1 MKLEQ
6 WIKTELGQNIWEGK
20 YRYNK
25 ESFDEW
31 LERVSGGDPA
41 VKDLIEQKKFLFGG
55 RILASRGVTDR
66 KVTYSNC
73 YVLPQ
78 VEDSIEGIY
87 DTAKNLARTF
97 SYGGGV
103 GIDISKLR
111 PKGAPV
117 NNAAKTTSGAVS
129 FMDTFSQVSSVIGQ
143 EGRRGALMIS
153 MDCYHR
159 DIGEFIDAKKNTDK
173 LEGCNISVRCS
184 DKFME
189 DSRVEDETFNMMMKL
204 AENNWNYAEPGIL
217 YWDTINDYNL
227 LTEYIKNGEFEYAGV
242 NPCVIGDTIIQTT
255 DGPIAIKDLVGKTP
269 DVLCMDNNG
278 KLVIKKATK
287 VWKTRENAELVKII
301 HYRGELICT
310 PDHLIYTTNRGWVKA
325 IDLQPKDKL
334 NGLGISMKDEKHCCF
349 KLSTDNKYHAAHRF
363 ILSHYVDIKGKD
375 VHHLDDNPL
384 NNSRQNLVALSHSV
398 HSQITNKGHECY
410 ANKDEATGRFI
421 EGKTGRRTDNLQV
434 NKDVTGKNFIVKE
447 VIKLDYT
454 EDVYDMTVE
463 DVHNFIA
470 NNIVIHNCAE
480 EPLPAGGSCLLGAM
494 NLSEYV
500 EQPFTDKAAFNLV
513 EFRHD
518 VKIAIKA
525 LNDVLDEGLEL
536 HPLEIQRQTVRD
548 WRQIGLGIMGF
559 ADMLIKL
566 GIPYGSGQSIT
577 IIHKI
582 GKAMNDAGLLE
593 SARLAKE
600 KGAFVKCDNEKILK
614 STFMQHI
621 KNDSVLNAIE
631 SDGLRNSQ
639 LFTIAPTGSISTMI
653 GVSGGVEPLFD
664 IAYTRTTK
672 SLHGEDKDYVVVTP
686 IVEECLKAKGMDF
699 STMDPKDLPKEIVWS
714 KVINPMDRVDVQSV
728 WQDYIDASISSTVN
742 LAEDTTVEQ
751 VYTLYLYAW
760 SKGCKGL
767 TIFRDG
773 CARTAILNSTTEK
786 KEVKQEQPKQEF
798 TERGVWK
805 PIPSDTL
812 YIKKKVYTGCGKIN
826 LFIGFSPSE
835 NRVVEVYVK
844 RSGKGGCEHNIDGEV
859 IAMSGM
865 LRLGGTL
872 DTIEK
877 AYRGLGACPSF
888 TRARERGEKVSKG
901 KSCPSAILNV
911 ILETEKEL
919 QGQPKRVTV
928 EMNKDNICID
938 VINNLPTS
946 VKCPDCG
953 EPLQMTGGCNVCPGC
968 GYTKCD

>member
-31 LERVSGGDPA
+31 LERVSGGDTA

-159 DIGEFIDAKKNTDK
+159 DIADFIDAKKNTDK

-242 NPCVIGDTIIQTT
+242 NP
-255 DGPIAIKDLVGKTP
+255 
-269 DVLCMDNNG
+269 
-278 KLVIKKATK
+278 
-287 VWKTRENAELVKII
+287 
-301 HYRGELICT
+301 
-310 PDHLIYTTNRGWVKA
+310 
-325 IDLQPKDKL
+325 
-334 NGLGISMKDEKHCCF
+334 
-349 KLSTDNKYHAAHRF
+349 
-363 ILSHYVDIKGKD
+363 
-375 VHHLDDNPL
+375 
-384 NNSRQNLVALSHSV
+384 
-398 HSQITNKGHECY
+398 
-410 ANKDEATGRFI
+410 
-421 EGKTGRRTDNLQV
+421 
-434 NKDVTGKNFIVKE
+434 
-447 VIKLDYT
+447 
-454 EDVYDMTVE
+454 
-463 DVHNFIA
+463 
-470 NNIVIHNCAE
+470 CAE

-639 LFTIAPTGSISTMI
+639 LFTIAPTGSISTML

-699 STMDPKDLPKEIVWS
+699 TTMDAKDLPKEIVWS
-714 KVINPMDRVDVQSV
+714 KVINPMDRVDVQAT

-786 KEVKQEQPKQEF
+786 KEEPKEEPIVQE
-798 TERGVWK
+798 
-805 PIPSDTL
+805 IDTDIENCIAKGTKL
-812 YIKKKVYTGCGKIN
+812 STGCGSLWITCYFHKTDGRLCHIF
-826 LFIGFSPSE
+826 LDKGST
-835 NRVVEVYVK
+835 
-844 RSGKGGCEHNIDGEV
+844 GGCNSFMNGLSRMISLAGKKGATIDEMV
-859 IAMSGM
+859 DQLES
-865 LRLGGTL
+865 
-872 DTIEK
+872 TI
-877 AYRGLGACPSF
+877 ACPSYAIAKS
-888 TRARERGEKVSKG
+888 TKSNVSAG
-901 KSCPSAILNV
+901 KCCPSAIGKAIKKLS
-911 ILETEKEL
+911 EQFKKEYIA
-919 QGQPKRVTV
+919 PV
-928 EMNKDNICID
+928 ENIIHKDEEIEIA
-938 VINNLPTS
+938 
-946 VKCPDCG
+946 KCPKCG
-953 EPLQMTGGCNVCPGC
+953 ADLSYTGGCITCFDC
-968 GYTKCD
+968 GWSKCD

>member
-31 LERVSGGDPA
+31 LERVSGGDTA

-159 DIGEFIDAKKNTDK
+159 DIADFIDAKKNTDK

-242 NPCVIGDTIIQTT
+242 NPC
-255 DGPIAIKDLVGKTP
+255 
-269 DVLCMDNNG
+269 
-278 KLVIKKATK
+278 
-287 VWKTRENAELVKII
+287 
-301 HYRGELICT
+301 
-310 PDHLIYTTNRGWVKA
+310 
-325 IDLQPKDKL
+325 
-334 NGLGISMKDEKHCCF
+334 
-349 KLSTDNKYHAAHRF
+349 
-363 ILSHYVDIKGKD
+363 
-375 VHHLDDNPL
+375 
-384 NNSRQNLVALSHSV
+384 
-398 HSQITNKGHECY
+398 
-410 ANKDEATGRFI
+410 
-421 EGKTGRRTDNLQV
+421 
-434 NKDVTGKNFIVKE
+434 
-447 VIKLDYT
+447 
-454 EDVYDMTVE
+454 
-463 DVHNFIA
+463 
-470 NNIVIHNCAE
+470 AE

-536 HPLEIQRQTVRD
+536 HPLEIQRETVRD

-699 STMDPKDLPKEIVWS
+699 TTMDPKDLPKEIVWS

-786 KEVKQEQPKQEF
+786 KEEPKEEPVVQE
-798 TERGVWK
+798 
-805 PIPSDTL
+805 IDTDIENCIAKGTKL
-812 YIKKKVYTGCGKIN
+812 STGCGSLWITCYFHKTDGRLCHIF
-826 LFIGFSPSE
+826 LDKGST
-835 NRVVEVYVK
+835 
-844 RSGKGGCEHNIDGEV
+844 GGCNSFMNGLSRMISLAGKKGATIDEIV
-859 IAMSGM
+859 DQLES
-865 LRLGGTL
+865 
-872 DTIEK
+872 TI
-877 AYRGLGACPSF
+877 ACPSYAIAKS
-888 TRARERGEKVSKG
+888 TKSNISAGKG
-901 KSCPSAILNV
+901 CPSAIGKAIKKLS
-911 ILETEKEL
+911 EEFKKEYL
-919 QGQPKRVTV
+919 APTTNIVY
-928 EMNKDNICID
+928 KDEEIEIA
-938 VINNLPTS
+938 
-946 VKCPDCG
+946 KCPKCG
-953 EPLQMTGGCNVCPGC
+953 ADLSYTGGCITCFDC
-968 GYTKCD
+968 GWSKCD

>member
-6 WIKTELGQNIWEGK
+6 WIKTELGQNIWKGK
-20 YRYNK
+20 YQYNK

-31 LERVSGGDPA
+31 LERVSGGDTA

-153 MDCYHR
+153 MDCNHP
-159 DIGEFIDAKKNTDK
+159 DVEDFIDAKKNTDK

-242 NPCVIGDTIIQTT
+242 NPC
-255 DGPIAIKDLVGKTP
+255 
-269 DVLCMDNNG
+269 
-278 KLVIKKATK
+278 
-287 VWKTRENAELVKII
+287 
-301 HYRGELICT
+301 
-310 PDHLIYTTNRGWVKA
+310 
-325 IDLQPKDKL
+325 
-334 NGLGISMKDEKHCCF
+334 
-349 KLSTDNKYHAAHRF
+349 
-363 ILSHYVDIKGKD
+363 
-375 VHHLDDNPL
+375 
-384 NNSRQNLVALSHSV
+384 
-398 HSQITNKGHECY
+398 
-410 ANKDEATGRFI
+410 
-421 EGKTGRRTDNLQV
+421 
-434 NKDVTGKNFIVKE
+434 
-447 VIKLDYT
+447 
-454 EDVYDMTVE
+454 
-463 DVHNFIA
+463 
-470 NNIVIHNCAE
+470 AE

-513 EFRHD
+513 EFKHD

-639 LFTIAPTGSISTMI
+639 LFTIAPTGSISTML

-686 IVEECLKAKGMDF
+686 IVEECLKAKGMEF
-699 STMDPKDLPKEIVWS
+699 NTMDPKALPKEIVWS
-714 KVINPMDRVDVQSV
+714 KVINPMDRVDVQAT

-760 SKGCKGL
+760 SRGCKGL

-786 KEVKQEQPKQEF
+786 KEEPKEEPVVQE
-798 TERGVWK
+798 
-805 PIPSDTL
+805 IDTDIENCIAKGTKL
-812 YIKKKVYTGCGKIN
+812 STGCGSLWITCYFHKTDGRLCHIF
-826 LFIGFSPSE
+826 LDKGST
-835 NRVVEVYVK
+835 
-844 RSGKGGCEHNIDGEV
+844 GGCNSFMNGLSRMISLAGKKGATIDEMV
-859 IAMSGM
+859 DQLES
-865 LRLGGTL
+865 
-872 DTIEK
+872 TI
-877 AYRGLGACPSF
+877 ACPSYAIAKS
-888 TRARERGEKVSKG
+888 TKSNISAGKG
-901 KSCPSAILNV
+901 CPSAIGKAIKKLS
-911 ILETEKEL
+911 EEFKKEYIA
-919 QGQPKRVTV
+919 PTTNIVY
-928 EMNKDNICID
+928 KDEEIEIA
-938 VINNLPTS
+938 
-946 VKCPDCG
+946 KCPKCG
-953 EPLQMTGGCNVCPGC
+953 ADLSYTGGCITCFDC
-968 GYTKCD
+968 GWSKCD